1 MEDFEKVESNCSFL
15 VATSSVSRNPL
26 PRTQD
31 SSLRSNSIPQSTF
44 DHIVTKEQADA
55 MEKSLTAYQERQ
67 SSEKRRCKEDLTS
80 LISKLKFLASYKKN
94 VVIRTKRK
102 SKVAKDKLE
111 MVANSKRK
119 EDSLSNNNFEDVLTQ
134 MEFETTNTKRQNIEI
149 KNSVKKVVE
158 WKRTLQFE
166 DKEAHNIQ
174 EAVKSTREEPRDVV
188 EPVKEEVKEI
198 KEVKE
203 PAIERPGKDKSRPV
217 RSLDVRPKV
226 EKLNPRNV
234 GKKPVKIEKKVVKE
248 QVKVGMSS
256 PGRVARRIIADEE
269 TRLLSSVTPAA
280 VTPLESE
287 YAKQRN
293 NSMMVK
299 DRLVADDTR
308 RRIEWSL
315 HKDKRDKKVSTK

>member
-1 MEDFEKVESNCSFL
+1 M
-15 VATSSVSRNPL
+15 SRKPL

-134 MEFETTNTKRQNIEI
+134 MEFETTNTKRQSIEI

-166 DKEAHNIQ
+166 DKEVHSAH
-174 EAVKSTREEPRDVV
+174 EAVKSIREEPHFVV
-188 EPVKEEVKEI
+188 EPVKEHVKEEIREI

-203 PAIERPGKDKSRPV
+203 PLIERPVKDKSRPV
-217 RSLDVRPKV
+217 RNLDVRPKT
-226 EKLNPRNV
+226 EKLNAKNV
-234 GKKPVKIEKKVVKE
+234 GKKPVAKDKIEKKVVKE
-248 QVKVGMSS
+248 QVKVGMNS
-256 PGRVARRIIADEE
+256 PGRVSRRIIPDEE

-293 NSMMVK
+293 NSMVVK

-315 HKDKRDKKVSTK
+315 HKDNAKRDKKVIK

>member
-1 MEDFEKVESNCSFL
+1 M
-15 VATSSVSRNPL
+15 SRNPL

-44 DHIVTKEQADA
+44 DHIVTQEQADA
-55 MEKSLTAYQERQ
+55 MEKSLSAYQERQ

-166 DKEAHNIQ
+166 EKEAH
-174 EAVKSTREEPRDVV
+174 ETVKSTKEEPREHFVV
-188 EPVKEEVKEI
+188 EPVQEVVKEI
-198 KEVKE
+198 KEVKDIKEVKE
-203 PAIERPGKDKSRPV
+203 PERPGKDKSRPV
-217 RSLDVRPKV
+217 RTTADVRPKV